1 MTEFRLGQ
9 NRNSAALKYLANIA
23 RQFAPFLSSTCI
35 YSAHR
40 VNVISFLGAD
50 LDRMVLDQLPM
61 PYKISEQSLNPDE
74 NFLIESLLEPN
85 KPFVLLMRDF
95 WPTGAWPENSLWHL
109 QFQEDLER
117 LGIKIIHSWSNGWL
131 LEPDN
136 EVKRVREEILHYVGE
151 SVTERTY

>member
-1 MTEFRLGQ
+1 MRYQSEELDMPPMMTEFRLGQ

-117 LGIKIIHSWSNGWL
+117 LGIKIIHSWTKG
-131 LEPDN
+131 
-136 EVKRVREEILHYVGE
+136 
-151 SVTERTY
+151 

>member
-1 MTEFRLGQ
+1 MMTAADVIAEGIQSYVLLTTKDPMSLPQWPWIQELNADIFAGNSSVNMRYQSEELDMPPMMTEFRLGQ

-95 WPTGAWPENSLWHL
+95 
-109 QFQEDLER
+109 
-117 LGIKIIHSWSNGWL
+117 
-131 LEPDN
+131 
-136 EVKRVREEILHYVGE
+136 
-151 SVTERTY
+151 